1 MAKRQRGKI
10 PPEIGEGK
18 RGEEGYLGYLLHQAA
33 NAYRSRAARAL
44 SDLGITPPQFAVLTM
59 LAAYPG
65 QSGADIARL
74 ALVTPQ
80 TVSVIVANLERR
92 GAIKRRAH
100 PVHGRIQ
107 NLDLTESGRAL
118 LAAARERMR
127 ELERELTAGITS
139 EEEQI
144 VRRWLVGTAVADVD
158 PKR

>member
-1 MAKRQRGKI
+1 
-10 PPEIGEGK
+10 
-18 RGEEGYLGYLLHQAA
+18 
-33 NAYRSRAARAL
+33 
-44 SDLGITPPQFAVLTM
+44 M

-74 ALVTPQ
+74 ALLTPQ
-80 TVSVIVANLERR
+80 TVSV
-92 GAIKRRAH
+92 
-100 PVHGRIQ
+100 IQ

-139 EEEQI
+139 EEEQV

-158 PKR
+158 TGR